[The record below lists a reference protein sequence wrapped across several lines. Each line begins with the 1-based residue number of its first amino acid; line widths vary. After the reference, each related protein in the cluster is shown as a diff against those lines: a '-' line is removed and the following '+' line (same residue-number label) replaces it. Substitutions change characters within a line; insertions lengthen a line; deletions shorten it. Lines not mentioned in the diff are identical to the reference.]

1 VHPPFE
7 VTRLEALERIP
18 LGDME
23 WRPIRRTLGVTAFG
37 VNAYT
42 GAEPG
47 APVIEPHDETS
58 SGAGGH
64 EELYLV
70 ITGHAAFIVGGEPV
84 DAPAGTLVLVP
95 PGVPRE
101 ATARAAETTIVV
113 VGGKPGAGLPVSPY
127 EHWYAAEPAY
137 AAGDYDEAIAI
148 ASQGLAD
155 APDHPVIHYQ
165 LACYHALAGRPG
177 EAVEALRVAVSGDPR
192 TRQWASGDADLDSI
206 RDHPDY
212 PA

>member
-1 VHPPFE
+1 MHPPFE

-42 GAEPG
+42 GTAPG

-70 ITGHAAFIVGGEPV
+70 ATGHAAFIVGGEPV

-101 ATARAAETTIVV
+101 ATARVAETTIVV

-165 LACYHALAGRPG
+165 LACYHALAGRPD
-177 EAVEALRVAVSGDPR
+177 EAVAALRVAFTGDGR
-192 TRQWASGDADLDSI
+192 TRQWAAGDADLDSI
-206 RDHPDY
+206 RDRPDY

>member
-1 VHPPFE
+1 MHPPFE
-7 VTRLEALERIP
+7 VARLEALERIP

-64 EELYLV
+64 EELYVV

-101 ATARAAETTIVV
+101 ATARAADTTIVV

-155 APDHPVIHYQ
+155 APDLPVIHYQ
-165 LACYHALAGRPG
+165 LACYHALAGRPV
-177 EAVEALRVAVSGDPR
+177 EAVAALRVAVDGDPR
-192 TRQWASGDADLDSI
+192 TRQWAAGDADLDSI
-206 RDHPDY
+206 RDRPDY

>member
-1 VHPPFE
+1 MHPPFE
-7 VTRLEALERIP
+7 VTRLQELERIA
-18 LGDME
+18 LGDMV
-23 WRPIRRTLGVTAFG
+23 WRPIRRKLGVTAFG

-42 GAEPG
+42 GTDAG
-47 APVIEPHDETS
+47 AQVIEAHDETS

-70 ITGHAAFIVGGEPV
+70 VTGHAKFIIGGEPV

-101 ATARAAETTIVV
+101 ATAHAADTTVVV
-113 VGGKPGAGLPVSPY
+113 VGGKPGAALPVSPF

-137 AAGDYDEAIAI
+137 AAGDYDTAIAI
-148 ASQGLAD
+148 TSRGLAD
-155 APDHPVIHYQ
+155 DPEHPVIHYQ
-165 LACYHALAGRPG
+165 LACYHALAGRP
-177 EAVEALRVAVSGDPR
+177 EPAIAHLRVAVTGDAR
-192 TRQWASGDADLDSI
+192 TRAWAAEDADLDSI
-206 RDHPDY
+206 RDAPDY

>member
-1 VHPPFE
+1 MHPPFE
-7 VTRLEALERIP
+7 VTRLQELERIA
-18 LGDME
+18 LGDMI

-37 VNAYT
+37 INAYT
-42 GAEPG
+42 GADPG
-47 APVIEPHDETS
+47 AQVIEPHDETS
-58 SGAGGH
+58 TGAGGH

-101 ATARAAETTIVV
+101 ATARAADTTIVV
-113 VGGKPGAGLPVSPY
+113 VGGKPGAGLPVSSY

-165 LACYHALAGRPG
+165 LACYHALAGRRA
-177 EAVEALRVAVSGDPR
+177 EALAALRVAVEGEPR
-192 TRQWASGDADLDSI
+192 TRAWAADDADLDSI
-206 RDHPDY
+206 RDDPAY

>member
-1 VHPPFE
+1 MHPPFE

-70 ITGHAAFIVGGEPV
+70 VTGHAAFIVGGEPV

-165 LACYHALAGRPG
+165 LACYHALAGRPD
-177 EAVEALRVAVSGDPR
+177 EAVAALRVAVDGDPR
-192 TRQWASGDADLDSI
+192 TRQWAAGDADLDSI
-206 RDHPDY
+206 RDRPDY